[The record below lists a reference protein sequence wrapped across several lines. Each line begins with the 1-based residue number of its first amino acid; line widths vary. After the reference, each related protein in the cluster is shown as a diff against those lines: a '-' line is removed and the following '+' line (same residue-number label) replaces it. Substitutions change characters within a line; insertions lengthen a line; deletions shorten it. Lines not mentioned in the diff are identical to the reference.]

1 MNRIQ
6 FIIWAGK
13 QGWKHGQTYLNK
25 AWDLFSKS
33 GNIPKPSQILNK
45 AKDLYKRNITKP
57 TVKPENLHAANTE
70 VFSKVTKIP
79 TKFKTRPV
87 ESKPPLQLSEK
98 NRLSQVAFEFFGT
111 LGKNNPFKGRDGSIR
126 LANWIDDLKPGEV
139 MKVMKDYGY
148 KPKITPKA
156 DGGRIDKPLPTRSR
170 DI

>member
-1 MNRIQ
+1 MGYTQ
-6 FIIWAGK
+6 FVIWAGK
-13 QGWKHGQTYLNK
+13 QGFKYGQRYLNQVWREATK
-25 AWDLFSKS
+25 GGKQVLESHFPKLLSRAQSLSK
-33 GNIPKPSQILNK
+33 
-45 AKDLYKRNITKP
+45 
-57 TVKPENLHAANTE
+57 TVPD
-70 VFSKVTKIP
+70 KVTKIP

>member
-13 QGWKHGQTYLNK
+13 QGWKHGQVYLNQ

-45 AKDLYKRNITKP
+45 AKDLYKTKITKA
-57 TVKPENLHAANTE
+57 EDLHAANSAR
-70 VFSKVTKIP
+70 F
-79 TKFKTRPV
+79 V
-87 ESKPPLQLSEK
+87 ESAKK
-98 NRLSQVAFEFFGT
+98 GN
-111 LGKNNPFKGRDGSIR
+111 FKG
-126 LANWIDDLKPGEV
+126 W
-139 MKVMKDYGY
+139 
-148 KPKITPKA
+148 TPRVIKGGKKA

>member
-1 MNRIQ
+1 MGYTQ
-6 FIIWAGK
+6 FLIWAGK
-13 QGWKHGQTYLNK
+13 QGFKYGQRYLYK
-25 AWDLFSKS
+25 AWKEAEKLGKPIVENQF
-33 GNIPKPSQILNK
+33 PKLLNK
-45 AKDLYKRNITKP
+45 AKDYYKNFKTFDPKVVPKP
-57 TVKPENLHAANTE
+57 TPD
-70 VFSKVTKIP
+70 KVTKIP